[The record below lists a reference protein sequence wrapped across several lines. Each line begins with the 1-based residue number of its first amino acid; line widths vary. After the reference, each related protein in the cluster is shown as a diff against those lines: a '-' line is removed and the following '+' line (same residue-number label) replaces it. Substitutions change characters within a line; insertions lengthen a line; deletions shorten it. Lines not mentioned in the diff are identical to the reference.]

1 MIIIKYILLILILIA
16 SSKIGIIIAKKYKNR
31 VIELGEFKEA
41 INILKTKIKFTY
53 EPLSEIFNEIS
64 EITSENISKVFKQT
78 SINMQKMSVMH
89 SWEQSLEGFKNIL
102 SLNKDDINVLKGLG
116 KMLGKTDVE
125 GQISEIEVVSE
136 FIETQIKKADIEC
149 NKNEKMYRTL
159 GTIIGLAIAI
169 ILF

>member
-1 MIIIKYILLILILIA
+1 MLVLKYILLVLILAA

-31 VIELGEFKEA
+31 VIELSDFKET

-64 EITSENISKVFKQT
+64 EITSENISKIFKQT
-78 SINMQKMSVMH
+78 SLNMKKMPVMQA
-89 SWEQSLEGFKNIL
+89 WEQSLEESKNIL
-102 SLNKDDINVLKGLG
+102 SLNRDDINVLKGLG
-116 KMLGKTDVE
+116 KMLGKTDVD

-149 NKNEKMYRTL
+149 SKNEKMYRTL